1 MRAAELATLVK
12 VTGRRRGGWYDGLC
26 PAHPDKHTSF
36 SFRDG
41 DKALVVKC
49 RAGCTLTQILAAL
62 GHTVDDLQ
70 FATAADKSPVLEKPQ
85 RRKVA
90 TYDYRDEHGI
100 LLYQVMRFDL
110 GGGSKTFL
118 PRIPLPDGSWD
129 EHLPE
134 HVRRVCYRIHEL
146 KGQSRVAWNEGE
158 GCADTCWN
166 HGIPAT
172 TGQGGSNAWRPEYA
186 AQLRA
191 IGIKEVIVLP
201 DADKPG
207 EKYAQQALMGCRAEG
222 LTARLVR
229 LWPNGPEKSDVT
241 DWFGVGHTVA
251 EFEAL
256 CAPPTYSIERRGDGF
271 VTRNGAATI
280 DVTRLYEHRDGA
292 IDADFWA
299 SVNDL
304 SHWSRLNMAAPG
316 SRQTLAKHLMTAC
329 PGPDWIS
336 LLDYTCQ
343 AVVKEIRTVQPA
355 VPLKA
360 QRPQP
365 IYNRFLI
372 EGIVPLNMCTVLY
385 GDGASLKSLMALAIA
400 VAGLRGE
407 PIADSAIWCVSPIS
421 SVLMLDWEANA
432 EDHDARLWGLCA
444 GYGLDPAFLS
454 NRIHYFEMTRPLHE
468 ALPQIKKQLT
478 QQPADLVI
486 VDSLLRAAGEDPIDI
501 AASTRVMGA
510 IRELHT
516 TTIAIS
522 HISHDSARSP
532 GQARII
538 GSVMYNNTARS
549 AVECR
554 AEDVEI
560 GPGKWAKI
568 VTYSMPKSNVHG
580 KWGPH
585 ALRFVWSSD
594 DVIRIESD
602 TPDDS
607 RVSLGTRI
615 LTAMNSAT
623 RSVNQLARE
632 TGASKDTIRKE
643 LTRLEKRGM
652 ATRVSEGGKGAG
664 DETQWGRVD
673 MKRGNEAWQ

>member
-207 EKYAQQALMGCRAEG
+207 EKYAQQVLMGCRAEG

-229 LWPNGPEKSDVT
+229 LWPNGPQGADVT

-256 CAPPTYSIERRGDGF
+256 SAPPVYSIERRGDGF
-271 VTRNGAATI
+271 VTRNGDASIEIARI
-280 DVTRLYEHRDGA
+280 YEHRDGQ

-299 SVNDL
+299 SVKGLD
-304 SHWSRLNMAAPG
+304 HWSRLNMAAPG

-329 PGPDWIS
+329 PGPDWMA

-343 AVVKEIRTVQPA
+343 AVVKTIRTVQPA
-355 VPLKA
+355 VTLRA
-360 QRPQP
+360 QRPQR
-365 IYNRFLI
+365 IYDRFLV
-372 EGIVPLNMCTVLY
+372 EGIVPLQTVTVLY
-385 GDGASLKSLMALAIA
+385 GDGGSLKSLMALAIGL
-400 VAGLRGE
+400 AGIRGE
-407 PIADSAIWCVSPIS
+407 PIAPAAVWCVSPIS
-421 SVLMLDWEANA
+421 SILMLDWESDA
-432 EDHDARLWGLCA
+432 EDHNARLWGLCA
-444 GYGLDPAFLS
+444 GYGVDPDLLGE
-454 NRIHYFEMTRPLHE
+454 RIAYREMTRPLHE
-468 ALPQIKKQLT
+468 VLPQIKHQLAEK
-478 QQPADLVI
+478 PADLLI
-486 VDSLLRAAGEDPIDI
+486 IDSLLKAAGDEPLDVT
-501 AASTRVMGA
+501 ASNRVMSA
-510 IRELHT
+510 IRELQT

-522 HISHDSARSP
+522 HISHDSARST

-538 GSVMYNNTARS
+538 GSVMYGNAARS

-554 AEDVEI
+554 AEDIEI
-560 GPGKWAKI
+560 GPGQWAKC
-568 VTYSMPKSNVHG
+568 VSYALTKSNRFG

-594 DVIRIESD
+594 DVIKIEAD
-602 TPDDS
+602 TPDET
-607 RVSLGTRI
+607 RLSLSDRI
-615 LTAMNSAT
+615 LKALDSGAKTDAELAELLVAP
-623 RSVNQLARE
+623 VNTIKSSLQRLENRCMVIKLE
-632 TGASKDTIRKE
+632 ASKGG
-643 LTRLEKRGM
+643 RGNK
-652 ATRVSEGGKGAG
+652 TL
-664 DETQWGRVD
+664 WGRTV
-673 MKRGNEAWQ
+673 RN